1 MKANM
6 HIPKEADVISF
17 DVVSI
22 VIASAEYVECV
33 GCSCTCVVK
42 YCFFCVAIGTSKLQL
57 DVEILFVAA
66 VVILLLILGRL
77 SVLHTRKVIT
87 RFILVIK
94 ISITPRIVT
103 TTNIVKMWFNK

>member
-33 GCSCTCVVK
+33 GCSCVVK

-57 DVEILFVAA
+57 DVEIIFVAA

-94 ISITPRIVT
+94 ISITPCIVT